1 MFLCENWRQRM
12 TSLFFRGDFMRR
24 IFALLLALLLVFGI
38 SGAEDAATPT
48 DLYEIEDWGEIEIE
62 FERSVYLTVEKE
74 PEYFGDEMRLLAT
87 LVDFQPDDQY
97 TIYWQYSL
105 DEVEWITLED
115 ENWFTFTIIIDEN
128 NYNYW
133 WRVVVKLEGVE

>member
-1 MFLCENWRQRM
+1 
-12 TSLFFRGDFMRR
+12 MRR
-24 IFALLLALLLVFGI
+24 IFALFLALLLVFGV

-87 LVDFQPDDQY
+87 LVDFRPDDQY